1 MKRTVQRSQSNT
13 PLARSCRPEVIEQ
26 NALDHI
32 RKLAYE
38 KWEAAGGGVRDG
50 TEFWLA
56 AEREY
61 LASHAMP
68 DPSGCGDV
76 VQEASEESFP
86 ASDPPAWS
94 GRRETTS
101 V

>member
-1 MKRTVQRSQSNT
+1 MKRTPAKKLEVPPAKNCQ
-13 PLARSCRPEVIEQ
+13 PEVIEHD
-26 NALDHI
+26 ALEHI
-32 RKLAYE
+32 RRLAYQ
-38 KWEAAGGGVRDG
+38 KWEEAGGGVRDG

-86 ASDPPAWS
+86 ASDPPAWGS
-94 GRRETTS
+94 RRATA